1 MEGEVEPP
9 AEEIERL
16 RRCINDLISVL
27 ALPAIWIGGE
37 PSQIVRTLLDALLGM
52 LRLDLIFVRLKD
64 PIAAAPIEMIRCA
77 QSLKQPPQP
86 DELSKLLEHWL
97 GADPQE
103 WPALIRNPTGDGDI
117 SIVPVQLGLQGE
129 IGVVLAGS
137 RRANFPGQT
146 EKLILGVAANQ
157 AVIGLQGARLLI
169 EQKRV
174 AEELDQRVAQRTAE
188 LAKINE
194 ELKREVTERKL
205 AQERLSQE
213 ERELRRS
220 EAFLA
225 EGQRLSLTGSFSW
238 RVATDEI
245 TWSEQLYRIFE
256 FDQGEP
262 VTLSLIRA
270 RIHPEDVVILDDM
283 IERSRRA
290 ASSFEFEHR
299 LLMPDHSVKH
309 LHLVAHAIRGK
320 DGCHEYIGAVQ
331 DVTRR
336 RLSDEELATARS
348 ELARVARVTS
358 FGALTA
364 SIAHEVNQPLAGIST
379 NAGTCLRMLAADPPN
394 VEGARETARRT
405 MRDCKRASD
414 VIGRLRA
421 LFSKKE
427 TTTEAVDLNTATQ
440 EVVALS
446 LSELQRGRVAMKME
460 LANDLPLVTGDR
472 IQLQQVI
479 LNLLLNAVD
488 AMGGVDERRRELVI
502 RTERDGSDHVRL
514 AVQDAG
520 VGIDPQNVR
529 KLFEAF
535 YTTKSNGMGIGL
547 SVSRS
552 IIESHQGRI
561 WAAPNDGPGAT
572 VSFSI
577 PREPERMADV
587 QGPGVIG

>member
-1 MEGEVEPP
+1 MEGKVEPP

-16 RRCINDLISVL
+16 RRCINDLVSVL
-27 ALPAIWIGGE
+27 ALPAIWIGGG
-37 PSQIVRTLLDALLGM
+37 PSIIIRTLLDALLGM
-52 LRLDLIFVRLKD
+52 LRLDLVFLRLKD
-64 PIAAAPIEMIRCA
+64 PIGEAPIEMIRSA
-77 QSLKQPPQP
+77 QSLDWPVPL
-86 DELSKLLEHWL
+86 EEIGALLEHRL

-103 WPALIRNPTGDGDI
+103 WPALIRNPAGDGDI

-146 EKLILGVAANQ
+146 ERLILSVAANQ
-157 AVIGLQGARLLI
+157 AAIGLQGARLLS
-169 EQKRV
+169 EQRRV
-174 AEELDQRVAQRTAE
+174 AEELDQRVARRTAE

-194 ELKREVTERKL
+194 ELKKEIAERKL

-213 ERELRRS
+213 ERELKRS

-225 EGQRLSLTGSFSW
+225 EAQRLSLTGSFSW

-256 FDQGEP
+256 FDQAEP
-262 VTLSLIRA
+262 VTISLIRT
-270 RIHPEDVVILDDM
+270 RIHPEDIVILDDM
-283 IERSRRA
+283 IERARRA
-290 ASSFEFEHR
+290 ASGFEFEHR
-299 LLMPDHSVKH
+299 LLMPDHTVKH
-309 LHLVAHAIRGK
+309 LHLVAHVIRGK
-320 DGCHEYIGAVQ
+320 DDYHEYIGAVQ

-336 RLSDEELATARS
+336 RLSDEELAKARS

-364 SIAHEVNQPLAGIST
+364 SIAHEVNQPLAGIFT

-394 VEGARETARRT
+394 VDGARETARRT
-405 MRDCKRASD
+405 MRDCDRASD
-414 VIGRLRA
+414 VITRLHA
-421 LFSKKE
+421 LFGKKD
-427 TTTEAVDLNTATQ
+427 TLTEAVDLNAATQ
-440 EVVALS
+440 EVITLTS
-446 LSELQRGRVAMKME
+446 SEIQRGRVKVKLEFAH
-460 LANDLPLVTGDR
+460 DLPVVTGDR
-472 IQLQQVI
+472 VQLQQVI
-479 LNLLLNAVD
+479 LNLLLNAID
-488 AMGGVDERRRELVI
+488 AMSSVDEYRREVVI
-502 RTERDGSDHVRL
+502 RTERDGSDHIRL

-520 VGIDPQNVR
+520 VGIDPQNAR

-535 YTTKSNGMGIGL
+535 YTTKRSGMGIGL

-561 WAAPNDGPGAT
+561 WAAPNDGAGAT

-577 PREPERMADV
+577 PYQPEHIADV
-587 QGPGVIG
+587 SGPADTR